1 MTTWTLKRILVLV
14 AAIAIGVF
22 VLRQGFAGNAT
33 ELIAGSANASSP
45 HPTTSPRRS
54 PSVTPSPRRRAKVR
68 GVVVHVVNGSGTTGL
83 GASTSLVL
91 TNQGYKV
98 NAPSTLTG
106 PGGGNA
112 TTPATTIYYRADSL
126 PEAQYVQRHFF
137 PAAQVLPAPGTFPTD
152 VQVTIVLGTDFAGV
166 THSP

>member
-33 ELIAGSANASSP
+33 ELIAGSAKAASP
-45 HPTTSPRRS
+45 HPTTSPHAPS
-54 PSVTPSPRRRAKVR
+54 PTPSPRRRAKVH

-91 TNQGYKV
+91 THQGYKV
-98 NAPSTLTG
+98 KAPSTLTG
-106 PGGGNA
+106 PGGGNV
-112 TTPATTIYYRADSL
+112 TTPATTIDYRADSL

-137 PAAQVLPAPGTFPTD
+137 PAAQLLPAPGTFPTD
-152 VQVTIVLGTDFAGV
+152 VQVTIV
-166 THSP
+166 